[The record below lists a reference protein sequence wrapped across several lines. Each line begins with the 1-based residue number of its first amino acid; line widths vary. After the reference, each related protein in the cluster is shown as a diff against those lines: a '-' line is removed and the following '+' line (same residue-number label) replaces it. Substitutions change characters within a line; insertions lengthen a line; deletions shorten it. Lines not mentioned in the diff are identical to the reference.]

1 MTHLT
6 LFEVVLVIA
15 SAISYCYGMYRL
27 YKYITL

>member
-15 SAISYCYGMYRL
+15 SAISYVYGVYNIIN
-27 YKYITL
+27 K